1 MFCMH
6 SSHWVHVG
14 VSVFGFVQ
22 WAELGMCHAESRSL
36 SLQLFLLEET
46 RERKFDGYART
57 IQKAWRKYVARK
69 KYVQMREE
77 GEWGSDLLPEVQYLP
92 AWRSRSYPLCLGSFS
107 FRSAAEPKREA
118 ATQPQQKLRRWLPR
132 YGWPAWAPAVSWKE
146 RKDRFCGQSHKIR
159 PSLQGWFN

>member
-22 WAELGMCHAESRSL
+22 WAELGVRHAESRSL

-77 GEWGSDLLPEVQYLP
+77 GEWGSDLLPEVSTCLALP
-92 AWRSRSYPLCLGSFS
+92 LLSSLSGFIQLPICCWT
-107 FRSAAEPKREA
+107 EKRGGDTASTE
-118 ATQPQQKLRRWLPR
+118 T
-132 YGWPAWAPAVSWKE
+132 S
-146 RKDRFCGQSHKIR
+146 
-159 PSLQGWFN
+159 